1 MKTGIACYVSHAQK
15 DESILE
21 GNNIKLVSNSG
32 ALIHQTQKFKTK
44 DIREFWDVTLCLKRK
59 N

>member
-1 MKTGIACYVSHAQK
+1 MKRGSVCYVSHAQK

-32 ALIHQTQKFKTK
+32 DLIQQARQFKTK
-44 DIREFWDVTLCLKRK
+44 DIRKFLDVTVCLKRK